1 VRSADDAAE
10 QRAKRE
16 AAEDAAR
23 EEGVGQCDRSVRRI
37 RRLVHRLR
45 EIAGDAGPRGLWFAA
60 LGEIGYRRVLVRE
73 FVFSWDLPDVA
84 LRVPVTF
91 GQLSAADVA
100 EYNAFRLP
108 ADPQSAARRLHDGH
122 QCFVA
127 RHDGQIVSACWV
139 ATGTAWSS
147 YLASP
152 IALAPGDV
160 YLYGVYT
167 RPDLRGKGLAAAV
180 HAEIY
185 RVCRAQ
191 GHRRALG
198 YLVPE
203 NRRSM
208 SRHFGLRTIG
218 RIASIRIGPFRRDF
232 VQMLKT

>member
-1 VRSADDAAE
+1 VWDNVAA
-10 QRAKRE
+10 
-16 AAEDAAR
+16 
-23 EEGVGQCDRSVRRI
+23 SVRRI
-37 RRLVHRLR
+37 RRFLHRLR
-45 EIAGDAGPRGLWFAA
+45 DIAGDAGPRGLWFAA
-60 LGEIGYRRVLVRE
+60 LAEMGYRRVLVRE
-73 FVFSWDLPDVA
+73 FVFTWDIPDVA

-91 GQLSAADVA
+91 EQLSAAQVD
-100 EYNAFRLP
+100 EYNAFRGA
-108 ADPQSAARRLHDGH
+108 ADPQSAARRLEDGH

-127 RHDGQIVSACWV
+127 RHDNQIVSACWA

-147 YLASP
+147 YLGSP

-167 RPDLRGKGLAAAV
+167 RPDMRGRGIAAAV
-180 HAEIY
+180 HGEIY

-191 GHRRALG
+191 GRRRALG

-208 SRHFGLRTIG
+208 SRHFGLRTVG

-232 VQMLKT
+232 VQMSRT